1 MIINLIIIFDLVYHN
16 KSYKYLNLGELILF
30 IKQLRISNYK
40 FGFIAGKIFEDLDK
54 NQIHYWVYS
63 PGENAKIWNECYQNG
78 YMAIEWKKLGDL
90 RKFENKEDLNLKVKE
105 LYNKDGSA
113 KNDTLT
119 LWSLGNKIKN
129 GDIVYAKQGTR
140 KILGRGVVTSDYENV
155 RINKYINR
163 TLYVKSHYD

>member
-1 MIINLIIIFDLVYHN
+1 MLSKWLYGNRV
-16 KSYKYLNLGELILF
+16 E
-30 IKQLRISNYK
+30 
-40 FGFIAGKIFEDLDK
+40 
-54 NQIHYWVYS
+54 
-63 PGENAKIWNECYQNG
+63 
-78 YMAIEWKKLGDL
+78 KLGDL